1 MNLTESIRLEQH
13 GPHATYLVVED
24 VLSFSPNGR
33 SDYCFPTLPVV
44 RQSILNAYIFRIHAL
59 TF

>member
-1 MNLTESIRLEQH
+1 MNLTESIRLEQQ

-33 SDYCFPTLPVV
+33 SDLPVV